1 MQGDDSTERII
12 SMAITA
18 KLSGDNEQAMRVAR
32 GLLRQVQKDKKLANR
47 TFYLTLAKA
56 VNAYCCRNDD
66 RTQSLLQKIA
76 DRDMAPQSSD
86 EEALVV
92 NFINSL
98 GQAPHIQ
105 TRAP

>member
-1 MQGDDSTERII
+1 
-12 SMAITA
+12 MAITA

-32 GLLRQVQKDKKLANR
+32 ALLRQVQKDKKLANR

-66 RTQSLLQKIA
+66 RAQSLLQRIA

-92 NFINSL
+92 NFSSSL
-98 GQAPHIQ
+98 GYMPNIQ
-105 TRAP
+105 T